1 MTEVSRRPH
10 PPVPFP
16 VRRRRRYALIFVL
29 ATATGIAAVA
39 TVIWRSSGSLD
50 AFRALIPVLFALAVI
65 VSHRTVALNLVF
77 VVLTF
82 TSVGWYLGEPGI
94 GLAAGLA
101 FGVYAMVR
109 TRRLP
114 ADLRSQTITMGPP
127 DAVGA
132 GAEEFIVEF
141 ERLGYSQVGALTSP
155 VGGHELVISLM
166 AGNDNDRYASVTDA
180 VVTITSTFGSRSL
193 VTRNSARSR
202 MPPGMLD
209 NPLRGA
215 GPEELDAIHSEAL
228 ALIAPF
234 ARPDPL
240 DAETITCRAL
250 VSEREHIDW
259 ARSQPT
265 HLQPR
270 NRVEG
275 GPLGSYPSPELPI
288 AAWLATPEGA

>member
-1 MTEVSRRPH
+1 M
-10 PPVPFP
+10 
-16 VRRRRRYALIFVL
+16 RRRLRYALLFVL
-29 ATATGIAAVA
+29 ATAIGIAAVA
-39 TVIWRSSGSLD
+39 MVTWRSSGSLD
-50 AFRALIPVLFALAVI
+50 AFRALIPLLFALAVL

-82 TSVGWYLGEPGI
+82 TSGGWYLGEPGI
-94 GLAAGLA
+94 GLAAGMA
-101 FGVYAMVR
+101 FGIYGLVR
-109 TRRLP
+109 SRRLP

-141 ERLGYSQVGALTSP
+141 VRLGYEQVGALTSP

-166 AGNDNDRYASVTDA
+166 AGPDGDRYASVTDA
-180 VVTITSTFGSRSL
+180 VVTVTSIFGSRSL

-215 GPEELDAIHSEAL
+215 DPEELDAVHSEAI
-228 ALIAPF
+228 ALIAPY
-234 ARPDPL
+234 ARPEPL
-240 DAETITCRAL
+240 DGETITSRAL
-250 VSEREHIDW
+250 DSERKHVDW

-270 NRVEG
+270 NQAES
-275 GPLGSYPSPELPI
+275 GPLGSYPSPELSI
-288 AAWLATPEGA
+288 AAWLATPEGV